1 MMEDLA
7 MHLLEILMNSVKA
20 GARTLTLKIYDSW
33 LDNVIR
39 MIIIDDGCGMSE
51 DMASRAAD
59 PFTTSRTT
67 RKIGM
72 GLAFM
77 KGLTETCNG
86 SFELKS
92 VVGEGTE
99 VIAEVEKECID
110 TPPLGDLGDISMS
123 TIQANPEIDY
133 TLEYTT
139 DSNKFVFTSMEVRK
153 ELEGVSLMEPEIL
166 LWIKEYINQ
175 GIEQAK
181 EDTL

>member
-33 LDNVIR
+33 TDNVIR
-39 MIIIDDGCGMSE
+39 MTIIDDGCGMSE
-51 DMASRAAD
+51 EMASRAAD

-92 VVGEGTE
+92 QVGVGTE

-110 TPPLGDLGDISMS
+110 TPPLGDLGEISME
-123 TIQANPEIDY
+123 TIQANPDIDY
-133 TLEYTT
+133 ILEYTT
-139 DSNKFVFTSMEVRK
+139 DSNQFVFTSMEVRK
-153 ELEGVSLMEPEIL
+153 ELDGVSLMEPEIL

>member
-20 GARTLTLKIYDSW
+20 GAGTLTLKIYDSW

-39 MIIIDDGCGMSE
+39 MTIIDDGCGMDE
-51 DMASRAAD
+51 EMAKKAAD

-86 SFELKS
+86 SFSLDSE
-92 VVGEGTE
+92 VGKGTT
-99 VIAEVEKECID
+99 ITAEVEKECID
-110 TPPLGDLGDISMS
+110 TPPLGDLGEISME
-123 TIQANPEIDY
+123 TIQANPDIDY

-139 DSNKFVFTSMEVRK
+139 DSNHFIFTSMEVRK
-153 ELEGVSLMEPEIL
+153 ELDGVSLMEPEIL